1 MKSVTLGIL
10 TTLQDPLLWVK
21 GGLIF
26 LIGPL
31 NLQITY
37 LLLALGIDLAFG
49 IQIAVRNQTFRWRI
63 LFTKLRHKIM
73 IYALWISMF
82 HAFDMVTGLPDSAR
96 WAVIVLLAGLEM
108 MSAIKNTARLGHNQL
123 ADSLERLYLSLAKS
137 NSKTQFTNAPV
148 NDAQSQIPSVPNV
161 GIGDA
166 LGAAL
171 PGEPTAEGGRDYEP
185 R

>member
-1 MKSVTLGIL
+1 
-10 TTLQDPLLWVK
+10 
-21 GGLIF
+21 
-26 LIGPL
+26 
-31 NLQITY
+31 
-37 LLLALGIDLAFG
+37 
-49 IQIAVRNQTFRWRI
+49 
-63 LFTKLRHKIM
+63 
-73 IYALWISMF
+73 
-82 HAFDMVTGLPDSAR
+82 
-96 WAVIVLLAGLEM
+96 M